1 MHTEWTMILEPLA
14 NVEEVNSHLKRGYEP
29 FSTVL
34 LEDSGWNVLLKK
46 MTFVKDPEEDTVG
59 D

>member
-1 MHTEWTMILEPLA
+1 MILEPLA